1 MANEAAN
8 ALSWSGFWMT
18 QGSASVPEPLSKKS
32 STGASGWTKTSA
44 PSTVLPSRASQPY
57 HAAGR
62 MAMSMSV
69 VKSMSS
75 LVRNLSVAARPS
87 AVRPWFMVST
97 KAALEVSTPATLFVS
112 PLTRSPMAV
121 ALPDVPLTDT
131 VALLL

>member
-1 MANEAAN
+1 
-8 ALSWSGFWMT
+8 
-18 QGSASVPEPLSKKS
+18 
-32 STGASGWTKTSA
+32 
-44 PSTVLPSRASQPY
+44 
-57 HAAGR
+57 
-62 MAMSMSV
+62 MSMSV

-97 KAALEVSTPATLFVS
+97 KAALEVSAPATLFVS

>member
-1 MANEAAN
+1 
-8 ALSWSGFWMT
+8 MT

-87 AVRPWFMVST
+87 AVMPWFMVST
-97 KAALEVSTPATLFVS
+97 KAALEVSAPATLFVS